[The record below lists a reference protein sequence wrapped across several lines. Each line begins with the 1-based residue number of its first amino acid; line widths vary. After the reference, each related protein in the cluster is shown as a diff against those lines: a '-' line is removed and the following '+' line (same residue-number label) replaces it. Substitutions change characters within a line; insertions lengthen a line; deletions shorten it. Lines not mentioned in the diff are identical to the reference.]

1 MNFVY
6 LLEVFLHVVTTNKM
20 VYIDH
25 KVATVG
31 QLMCGYKLTRI
42 SQSPSVCKA
51 FRTWI
56 KKKWT

>member
-1 MNFVY
+1 
-6 LLEVFLHVVTTNKM
+6 M

-25 KVATVG
+25 KVETVD
-31 QLMCGYKLTRI
+31 QLTCGYKLTRI
-42 SQSPSVCKA
+42 SQSPSICKA